1 MATTRKTAT
10 RKKATT
16 PAEPPVTKTKVQKK
30 KFEKTDGIMCKSI
43 AAGKTFVAGPRSKRT
58 YEFQAENVEREIE
71 YQDLESMAN
80 GHSSYLFKPFIIV
93 EDDDFVAMFPKLQEL
108 YDSMYSA
115 TDLSLILSQPAKE
128 VERILPKL
136 PSGAKDA
143 VKNIAAGMIA
153 DGSLNDLRVIKA
165 LDKEFGTQLVDAA
178 GLYD

>member
-1 MATTRKTAT
+1 MATTTRKTAV
-10 RKKATT
+10 KKKTT
-16 PAEPPVTKTKVQKK
+16 TSEPPITKK
-30 KFEKTDGIMCKSI
+30 KTFEKEDGIICKSI
-43 AAGKTFVAGPRSKRT
+43 AAGKTFVTGPRSKRM
-58 YEFQAENVEREIE
+58 YEFEAENVERQIE

-80 GHSSYLFKPFIIV
+80 SRSSYLFKPFIIV
-93 EDDDFVAMFPKLQEL
+93 EDEDFVAKFPKLKEL

-136 PSGAKDA
+136 PSGAKEA

-165 LDKEFGTQLVDAA
+165 IDKEFGTQLVVAT